1 MDSHNKYPN
10 PEINNNE
17 SNVNNAGRDV
27 VFADKTLD
35 VNIYEVRLSE
45 VANEMKDSMGN
56 KKKISKNTKRQ
67 KPLGIN
73 WFFWIGTTIIAIPVA
88 VFLWLL
94 LVAANEGST
103 PVIKDRFIG
112 DLDPKIEVSQVET
125 LTNSIQSMAGVE
137 KCTINL
143 IVATMR
149 ISVDASDS
157 LTSKEISDLTV
168 KIYEKVNELLPVVD
182 YFTNKDTHLQYDLEI
197 NVYNDLA
204 KEDDFIMYSIVKNS
218 PMEKYILHDVSTPLN
233 PELARELWEDVEERK
248 RKEAEAEE
256 AKKNGTDTEETK
268 DDEAEDAEG
277 TEGAEGAEAA
287 E

>member
-17 SNVNNAGRDV
+17 SNVNRAGRDV

-45 VANEMKDSMGN
+45 VADEMKDSMGN
-56 KKKISKNTKRQ
+56 KKKISKKTKRQ

-73 WFFWIGTTIIAIPVA
+73 WFFWIGSTIIAIPV
-88 VFLWLL
+88 VFFLWLL

-103 PVIKDRFIG
+103 PVVKGRFVG
-112 DLDPKIEVSQVET
+112 DLDPKIESSQVET
-125 LTNSIQSMAGVE
+125 LTNSIQSIQGVE

-168 KIYEKVNELLPVVD
+168 KIYEKVNELLPIVD

-204 KEDDFIMYSIVKNS
+204 KEDDFIMFSIVKNS
-218 PMEKYILHDVSTPLN
+218 PMEKYILHDVSTPIN

-248 RKEAEAEE
+248 RKEAEKKEAAE
-256 AKKNGTDTEETK
+256 KDTDVEETE
-268 DDEAEDAEG
+268 DDDKEDGETVENEG
-277 TEGAEGAEAA
+277 TE
-287 E
+287 